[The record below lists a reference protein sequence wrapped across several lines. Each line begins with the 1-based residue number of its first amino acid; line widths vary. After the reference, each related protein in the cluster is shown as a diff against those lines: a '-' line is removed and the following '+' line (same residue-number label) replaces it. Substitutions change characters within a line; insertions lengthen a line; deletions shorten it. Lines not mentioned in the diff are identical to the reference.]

1 MESFTEFVA
10 GGLRGKER
18 EPFCPFGTSGYC
30 DIAFSNHC
38 YNCDDAKEAY
48 EWFKLDDLLN
58 TMREVYGPLNP

>member
-18 EPFCPFGTSGYC
+18 EPFCPFGTCGYC

-38 YNCDDAKEAY
+38 YHCDYAEEAY
-48 EWFKLDDLLN
+48 DQYKVVDILPVFVSMD
-58 TMREVYGPLNP
+58 R